1 LERSTFPTPAAHR
14 PAPLPHP
21 LLPDSAAMRA
31 PRALWAA
38 LALAA
43 ALAAA
48 ARAQAP
54 AAPAERQVPTFIA
67 PGFSQPAPAP
77 EEAARQEVAGL
88 APPEARAF
96 VTEAGG
102 GVPRALLPPG
112 LPARLAASLANEDPL
127 LS

>member
-1 LERSTFPTPAAHR
+1 
-14 PAPLPHP
+14 
-21 LLPDSAAMRA
+21 MRA

-38 LALAA
+38 LTLAA

-54 AAPAERQVPTFIA
+54 AAAPVPAAAPAERQVPTFTA
-67 PGFSQPAPAP
+67 PGFSPPAPAP

-96 VTEAGG
+96 VAEAGG
-102 GVPRALLPPG
+102 GVPRELLPPG
-112 LPARLAASLANEDPL
+112 LPARLASSLANEDPF